1 MEKQYIRVKLST
13 LQDVKKFVDLS
24 TKLEGDV
31 FLQSGQYVVDGK
43 SIMGIFSLSLL
54 EPIEM
59 EIIEKDERELD
70 SFLYE
75 LEMAGMLEIK
85 E

>member
-31 FLQSGQYVVDGK
+31 FLQSGRYVVDGK

-54 EPIEM
+54 DPIEM

-75 LEMAGMLEIK
+75 LEMAGITVL
-85 E
+85 